1 MEKGLE
7 GLQLLTWES
16 DQHLYFLHT
25 PRTSIISYTH
35 SINFQVFKN
44 HTISPPFRSN
54 PYLGNWNILISTTCS
69 EKHGSEIL
77 KSKRMCIVY
86 PSHCAGQ
93 IFKMLFIT
101 CLAPA
106 AGLFLCSLVDP
117 GSLAMMR
124 RISKKTNHTHTTVL
138 IVFCDTIHLLYH
150 LLHLLVGVCRIRIN
164 RSSVS
169 MSKHQVHHAQ
179 SW

>member
-1 MEKGLE
+1 M
-7 GLQLLTWES
+7 
-16 DQHLYFLHT
+16 
-25 PRTSIISYTH
+25 ISYTY
-35 SINFQVFKN
+35 SINFQLFCKN

-77 KSKRMCIVY
+77 KSKSPKNVYCICISIALCGTNY
-86 PSHCAGQ
+86 
-93 IFKMLFIT
+93 IT

-124 RISKKTNHTHTTVL
+124 RISKKTYHTHTTVL